1 MSTQSIY
8 RYEVRVQKRGGR
20 EHARE
25 YASEEPLAPGDVIR
39 LQGRYWLIQ
48 DVVPPR
54 DIPEHWPTQRVS
66 RPSPC
71 PWLYAPCPASTPS
84 NQESFMPST
93 AAEPIHVGALTV
105 RFHVDADE
113 SGGSV
118 SVFECDVPAE
128 ARMPAPH
135 SHDEFDETVF
145 GLDGV
150 TTFTVGGGR
159 TDLNAG
165 EALFIPRRV
174 IHGFS
179 NGGDVDARFLAVISP
194 GLLGSSY
201 FREVAEVLAGGG
213 PPDVEKI
220 GEVMRRHGLTPAP
233 PA

>member
-1 MSTQSIY
+1 M
-8 RYEVRVQKRGGR
+8 
-20 EHARE
+20 A
-25 YASEEPLAPGDVIR
+25 
-39 LQGRYWLIQ
+39 
-48 DVVPPR
+48 
-54 DIPEHWPTQRVS
+54 
-66 RPSPC
+66 
-71 PWLYAPCPASTPS
+71 
-84 NQESFMPST
+84 NT
-93 AAEPIHVGALTV
+93 AADAIQVGAMGV

-118 SVFECDVPAE
+118 SIFECDVPAN

-135 SHDEFDETVF
+135 SHDGFDETVF

-150 TTFTVGGGR
+150 TTFTVGGER
-159 TDLNAG
+159 TDLNPG

-174 IHGFS
+174 IHEFN

-194 GLLGSSY
+194 GLLGSDY
-201 FREVAEVLAGGG
+201 FHDVADVLAGDG

>member
-1 MSTQSIY
+1 
-8 RYEVRVQKRGGR
+8 
-20 EHARE
+20 
-25 YASEEPLAPGDVIR
+25 
-39 LQGRYWLIQ
+39 
-48 DVVPPR
+48 
-54 DIPEHWPTQRVS
+54 
-66 RPSPC
+66 
-71 PWLYAPCPASTPS
+71 
-84 NQESFMPST
+84 MPNT
-93 AAEPIHVGALTV
+93 AAEQIQLGALSV

-118 SVFECDVPAE
+118 SIFECEVPAD

-135 SHDEFDETVF
+135 SHNEFDETVF

-150 TTFTVGGGR
+150 TTFTVGGAR
-159 TDLNAG
+159 TELNPG

-174 IHGFS
+174 IHGFR
-179 NGGDVDARFLAVISP
+179 NGGEADARFLAVISP

-201 FREVAEVLAGGG
+201 FREVANVIAGGG

>member
-1 MSTQSIY
+1 
-8 RYEVRVQKRGGR
+8 
-20 EHARE
+20 
-25 YASEEPLAPGDVIR
+25 
-39 LQGRYWLIQ
+39 
-48 DVVPPR
+48 
-54 DIPEHWPTQRVS
+54 
-66 RPSPC
+66 
-71 PWLYAPCPASTPS
+71 
-84 NQESFMPST
+84 MPNT
-93 AAEPIHVGALTV
+93 AAETIQVGALTV

-118 SVFECDVPAE
+118 SIFECDVPAA

-135 SHDEFDETVF
+135 SHDAFDETVF

-150 TTFTVGGGR
+150 ITFTLGGER
-159 TDLNAG
+159 IDLSPG

-174 IHGFS
+174 IHGFN

-194 GLLGSSY
+194 GSLGSGY
-201 FREVAEVLAGGG
+201 FRDIADVLAGDG

>member
-1 MSTQSIY
+1 MPDRAT
-8 RYEVRVQKRGGR
+8 
-20 EHARE
+20 
-25 YASEEPLAPGDVIR
+25 APIR
-39 LQGRYWLIQ
+39 
-48 DVVPPR
+48 
-54 DIPEHWPTQRVS
+54 
-66 RPSPC
+66 
-71 PWLYAPCPASTPS
+71 
-84 NQESFMPST
+84 
-93 AAEPIHVGALTV
+93 VGALTV

-118 SVFECDVPAE
+118 SVFECEVPAD

-159 TDLNAG
+159 SDLNPG

-179 NGGDVDARFLAVISP
+179 NGGGVDARFLAVISP
-194 GLLGSSY
+194 GLLGSAY
-201 FREVAEVLAGGG
+201 FREVADVVAGGG
-213 PPDVEKI
+213 PPDVQRL